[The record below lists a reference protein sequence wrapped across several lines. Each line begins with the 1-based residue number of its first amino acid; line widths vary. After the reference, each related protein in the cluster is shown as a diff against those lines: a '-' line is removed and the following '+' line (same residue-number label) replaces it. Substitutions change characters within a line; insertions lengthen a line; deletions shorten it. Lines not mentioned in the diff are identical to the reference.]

1 MKAMPSLRRREAM
14 LRSGGWFHV
23 LNIVKS
29 HPDDL
34 EFHPKLKISA
44 YDRKPGVRA
53 MVADEKAMLSKRPIV
68 VAKSKKKK
76 GSTAP
81 CPSPSDLNKIVLD
94 TTNKL
99 HAVVCGWPSF
109 NKWTP
114 PRKYLSKRSQCDFNF
129 SIRKDRQAW
138 LFPER
143 RFTRFINNVNELDK
157 ILIESCRTV
166 LKKSKYTYADV
177 IHRRLEILNKWL
189 FVVGNADYKSMTCER
204 RHVRTKGT
212 PLGTLFKYRRILS
225 MEVR

>member
-29 HPDDL
+29 HPDELDL
-34 EFHPKLKISA
+34 HPTLKISA
-44 YDRKPGVRA
+44 YDKKPGVRA
-53 MVADEKAMLSKRPIV
+53 MVSDEKAMLSKRPIV
-68 VAKSKKKK
+68 VAKKKKK

-81 CPSPSDLNKIVLD
+81 CPSPSSLNKIVLD

-143 RFTRFINNVNELDK
+143 RFTRFVNYVNETDR
-157 ILIESCRTV
+157 ILLESCRTV
-166 LKKSKYTYADV
+166 IQKSKTISAD
-177 IHRRLEILNKWL
+177 ILYQRLEILTKWL

-204 RHVRTKGT
+204 RKSRTKGT